1 MPQPNHRQGGSP
13 STVKQSLLSLCTRRR
28 VSKVSSRQGD
38 ARSPSHPLPS
48 RTTLVRQQPP
58 TLGSLLT
65 LGPTISASSL
75 GRSSLQ
81 SNRLRLS
88 DPLSLSL
95 LSRFQEQD
103 TRLQKLESAVQ
114 ALQTGQEDQARQ
126 SREDKEAMAGSLSS
140 MQAHFT
146 ASLEAM
152 QAAQQR
158 QQEQLCQG
166 MAELKSIVLAVS
178 QPDQSK
184 KPRLGYREP
193 MELDGSNAH

>member
-1 MPQPNHRQGGSP
+1 M
-13 STVKQSLLSLCTRRR
+13 
-28 VSKVSSRQGD
+28 
-38 ARSPSHPLPS
+38 
-48 RTTLVRQQPP
+48 RQQPP
-58 TLGSLLT
+58 TLWADYFRQQSRPVQPT
-65 LGPTISASSL
+65 KQPTQAVGPP
-75 GRSSLQ
+75 RSIPP
-81 SNRLRLS
+81 
-88 DPLSLSL
+88 DAPIA
-95 LSRFQEQD
+95 SRFQEQD

-184 KPRLGYREP
+184 KPRHGYREP
-193 MELDGSNAH
+193 MELDGSNTH